1 MMIAILIVIT
11 ILLTHNDRAGSFQ
24 TLSLSF
30 LSKEKCYHHGILPRK
45 SWLHQHR
52 QHNDDN
58 NNNNQQQ
65 HHQQFPIPT
74 MPSDHFRRMGTAQ
87 LELLANS
94 LTRTKNPSD
103 SKVQAMILYLPQENK
118 YTGQLEF
125 TPAVL
130 YPDPSTE
137 RIFIASDAESGQA
150 PTLPKSLSKLPGF
163 SSAPDLLPGYPMIPF
178 ATDPGIGV
186 VEEVMCDIRSKACAL
201 SVPLLSGPQTVGV
214 LLVSPT
220 PALNDDDDDALWTK
234 RDKEQVSL
242 AAQSLSMALTMD
254 NERNFLRNQNDVI
267 RENLSDSLHQM
278 KNPIQALRTYGKILQ
293 RQVDMSAADVGGGGG
308 GGTSQL
314 LDLAERLMVQSERVV
329 DMMGPM
335 DSLVETMDWSNY
347 PVLLPAA
354 RSNSQND
361 KDAQSMVLW
370 KDQQDDF
377 NTIEDEN
384 TNSTLRF
391 RLPIQEESNSLG
403 NNYIDDDNINYN
415 NSSALYINDKEKFQ
429 STIPFDDRGTE
440 GDLSTTT
447 VVGDFENEL
456 VFVTDLLDP
465 IFDTFQAIASEQ
477 GISFEVV
484 IEDADDLPGVF
495 VSPKSFQEAISNVLD
510 NALKYVVLPKTGS
523 SYTNNRS
530 PQVRVRIFPNDNY
543 DDDDDDTASQDP
555 GVTILVEDN
564 GPGIAEKDRDL
575 IFVRGFRSDT
585 TNIVGG
591 RGIGLDISQ
600 ALMTRMGGYIG
611 LANGNDILRDS
622 LDGAVVKFEVTRK
635 PKLIF

>member
-1 MMIAILIVIT
+1 
-11 ILLTHNDRAGSFQ
+11 
-24 TLSLSF
+24 
-30 LSKEKCYHHGILPRK
+30 
-45 SWLHQHR
+45 
-52 QHNDDN
+52 
-58 NNNNQQQ
+58 
-65 HHQQFPIPT
+65 
-74 MPSDHFRRMGTAQ
+74 MGTAQ

-308 GGTSQL
+308 GTSQL

-354 RSNSQND
+354 RSNYQND
-361 KDAQSMVLW
+361 QGAQSMVLW

-377 NTIEDEN
+377 NT
-384 TNSTLRF
+384 
-391 RLPIQEESNSLG
+391 
-403 NNYIDDDNINYN
+403 
-415 NSSALYINDKEKFQ
+415 SALYINDKEKFQ

-530 PQVRVRIFPNDNY
+530 PQVRVRIFPNDN
-543 DDDDDDTASQDP
+543 DDDDDTASQDP

-591 RGIGLDISQ
+591 KGIGLDISQ

-622 LDGAVVKFEVTRK
+622 LDGAVY
-635 PKLIF
+635 PIIAIAIAIA

>member
-11 ILLTHNDRAGSFQ
+11 ILLIHNDRAGSFQ

-30 LSKEKCYHHGILPRK
+30 PSEERCYHYGMLPRK

-58 NNNNQQQ
+58 NKQQ

-74 MPSDHFRRMGTAQ
+74 MPSDHFRRMGAAQ

-94 LTRTKNPSD
+94 LIRTKNPSD

-220 PALNDDDDDALWTK
+220 PPLNNDDDDALWTK

-254 NERNFLRNQNDVI
+254 NERNFLRTQNDAI
-267 RENLSDSLHQM
+267 RQNLSDSLHQM

-308 GGTSQL
+308 GTPQL

-335 DSLVETMDWSNY
+335 DSLVETMGYSNH

-354 RSNSQND
+354 RINVQND
-361 KDAQSMVLW
+361 KGAQSMVLW
-370 KDQQDDF
+370 KDEQDNF
-377 NTIEDEN
+377 NTIEGEN

-391 RLPIQEESNSLG
+391 RQPIQEESNSLLG
-403 NNYIDDDNINYN
+403 NNYIDGNNNFN
-415 NSSALYINDKEKFQ
+415 NSSALCINGNEEFQ
-429 STIPFDDRGTE
+429 SAIPFDDRGTE
-440 GDLSTTT
+440 GDLSKTT

-456 VFVTDLLDP
+456 VFVTDLLEP

-477 GISFEVV
+477 GISFKVV

-523 SYTNNRS
+523 SFTNNPN
-530 PQVRVRIFPNDNY
+530 PQIRVRIFPNDNY
-543 DDDDDDTASQDP
+543 NDDNTASQDP
-555 GVTILVEDN
+555 GVTVLVEDN
-564 GPGIAEKDRDL
+564 GPGIAETDRDL

-611 LANGNDILRDS
+611 LPNGKDIFLDS
-622 LDGAVVKFEVTRK
+622 LDGAVVKFEVTRN